1 MHLNGLSTCIRR
13 PQKTPEDPRRPQ
25 KRYIRNSGIYRL
37 QRQGRRS
44 ECSRTCMRSSG
55 PPRPDLEKR
64 HISKIV
70 VGTIAEVRRWEAAG
84 PACDHASCS
93 IGFSES
99 TARSSP
105 VFTPYTAQRKSGWS
119 TCWISREH
127 NGCVATCGDAVEHR
141 RVSARPGGML

>member
-1 MHLNGLSTCIRR
+1 MRLSRDSQIADLLYSMHLNVH
-13 PQKTPEDPRRPQ
+13 QTPEDPRRPQ

-64 HISKIV
+64 HISNIV

-99 TARSSP
+99 SARSSP
-105 VFTPYTAQRKSGWS
+105 P
-119 TCWISREH
+119 
-127 NGCVATCGDAVEHR
+127 
-141 RVSARPGGML
+141 